1 MTSYEAVRLKVRRS
15 YAKATASL
23 RRRSLVSPDFTII
36 SNNCWAGLVY
46 QSYGIP
52 YKTPTVGLYFM
63 AEDYIKFVSAL
74 HDYLEMSLEFIA
86 PSNSKYNELL
96 KLDRMTRR
104 HPIGLLGDVEIMFLH
119 YASEVEAKEKWQ
131 RRTRKIN
138 WDRTLVKF
146 NDQNSCVD
154 EHIARFDSLDIGPRV
169 CLTAKEH
176 AGLASVINI
185 PSAEGQAFVQTS
197 QEPFGRSRHLDVTSL
212 LNRI

>member
-1 MTSYEAVRLKVRRS
+1 MPSYEAVRLKVRRN
-15 YAKATASL
+15 YAKATAGL
-23 RRRSLVSPDFTII
+23 RRRFLFTTDFTII

-74 HDYLEMSLEFIA
+74 REYLETRLEFIA
-86 PSNSKYNELL
+86 PRDSKYNELL
-96 KLDRMTRR
+96 KLDNMARQ

-119 YASEVEAKEKWQ
+119 YASEAEAEEKWK

-146 NDQNSCVD
+146 NDQNLCSG
-154 EHIARFDSLDIGPRV
+154 ENIARFDSLDIGPRV
-169 CLTAKEH
+169 CLTAKEY
-176 AGLASVINI
+176 AGLASAVYI
-185 PSAEGQAFVQTS
+185 PSAEGQPYIQTS
-197 QEPFGRSRHLDVTSL
+197 QEPFGRSRYLDVTAL
-212 LNRI
+212 LNRL